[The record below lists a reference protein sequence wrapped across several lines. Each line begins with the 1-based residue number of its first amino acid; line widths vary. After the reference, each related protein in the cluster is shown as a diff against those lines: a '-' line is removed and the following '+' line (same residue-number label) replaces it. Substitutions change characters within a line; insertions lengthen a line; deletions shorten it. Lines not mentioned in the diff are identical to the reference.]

1 MKNEMNDIEE
11 RVISEETQMTSNFRS
26 QLIHILNNNSRENG
40 SDTPDYI
47 LADYMV
53 DCLAAFDKTLQARE
67 KWYGREVGSWKLN
80 AKLSRQGGG

>member
-1 MKNEMNDIEE
+1 MKKVNDMKE
-11 RVISEETQMTSNFRS
+11 RAMAEDTQMIKNFRS
-26 QLIHILNNNSRENG
+26 QLIYLLNNNSMENG

-67 KWYGREVGSWKLN
+67 KWYDREVGSWK
-80 AKLSRQGGG
+80 AERKIVRG

>member
-1 MKNEMNDIEE
+1 MNDTKECVIDEE
-11 RVISEETQMTSNFRS
+11 AQMTSDFHS
-26 QLIHILNNNSRENG
+26 QLTHLLNSNSRENG

-67 KWYGREVGSWKLN
+67 RWYGREVGSWKDEC
-80 AKLSRQGGG
+80 KTG

>member
-80 AKLSRQGGG
+80 AKLSRQRGG

>member
-1 MKNEMNDIEE
+1 MNDIEE
-11 RVISEETQMTSNFRS
+11 CVIAEETQMTSNFRS
-26 QLIHILNNNSRENG
+26 QLIHLLNNNSKENG

-67 KWYGREVGSWKLN
+67 KWYGREVGSLK
-80 AKLSRQGGG
+80 AERKIV